1 MKDRNICR
9 HCDAYVPVEHV
20 NCPVCR
26 QPLMLDTRCRT
37 SIWQLG
43 KIRDGVTGP
52 LAAGLRNAFK
62 ADVVI
67 QPGCLDPRPSERA
80 EWKGISA
87 TVFLNQ
93 VHRRHKRGG
102 FVSIGLTEENI
113 VPDAMHNFLFG
124 YAYLGFPAAVVSL
137 HPLLDDDPAPDVL
150 THRLLSIAVHEIG
163 HTLGLDHH
171 AYEEGIDCVMV
182 GNEEVD
188 SLETINEGSVL
199 FCKACMRT
207 VANQIG
213 RRGRVAGAGREG

>member
-1 MKDRNICR
+1 MKDRNICC
-9 HCDAYVPVEHV
+9 HCDAHVPVEEL
-20 NCPVCR
+20 NCPDCR
-26 QPLMLDTRCRT
+26 QPLVLDTEGRT

-43 KIRDGVTGP
+43 EVRDGVLGP

-67 QPGCLDPRPSERA
+67 QPGCLDPRPSERPD
-80 EWKGISA
+80 WRGISA

-93 VHRRHKRGG
+93 VHRRHRRGS
-102 FVSIGLTEENI
+102 FVSIGVTEENI

-137 HPLLDDDPAPDVL
+137 HPLLGDDPAPDVL
-150 THRLLSIAVHEIG
+150 THRLLSVAVHEVG

-171 AYEEGIDCVMV
+171 DYDEGIDCVMV
-182 GNEEVD
+182 ADEEVD
-188 SLETINEGSVL
+188 SLDTIDEGLAL

-207 VANQIG
+207 VARQLG
-213 RRGRVAGAGREG
+213 RKGHG